1 MASVKALFENRWANE
16 ITLRNKNLYYK
27 LQIIFGFLFPIP
39 VAAILFLIIKY
50 NIFRDNTFQL
60 VLLAVLVC
68 SLYGYGI
75 LRNIFYKIV
84 RISED
89 ISKNMI
95 TDAADAQCQDGDELN
110 NIAHS
115 FRIIANQ
122 FKDTCGKLE
131 KKGAEISTLKEL
143 SDLCYVTFDTEE
155 LLYITLERALK
166 LVNADV
172 GSVLMLE
179 RPHRKNFIVQS
190 TIGLGSTLAAGEKI
204 DFSTSIAKYAVI
216 NKSPIV
222 VEDIEKDNRFA
233 RSNRSNYATKSFI
246 CMPIKTIK
254 DIIGVM
260 TISRRDN
267 ATPFNQ
273 EDTEVLTP
281 LLSTAAFTYENLRLV
296 RENEV
301 DAEYLKIVEKVLKNV
316 NSNMQENEIINT
328 FLQDVRSLVPFE
340 LAIILTIDDDHPE
353 ELFVFDIISQ
363 ERTSIVKGSY
373 YPYKGSL
380 IDKVMDQGTMLII
393 DGQNGLNG
401 EFEKIPLL
409 DQRYNSCLLSP
420 LKTENEP
427 KGMLILYANEPEI
440 FHRANGFV
448 SIVAGSVALSI
459 AKSKLSTSIKKRKK
473 ELDTLTQIGNV
484 LASSTFDIDQVLK
497 YTMDMVRVVMNVE
510 AGSLLLLRDNE
521 LEFKVTFNV
530 DIGTMSKF
538 RLRLGQGIAGY
549 AATCGKSIIVNDV
562 TQSPHFSSDVD
573 KSTGFRT
580 RSALCVPIISQG
592 KVLGV
597 IELLNKLHGDF
608 TSGDEHLLQSIAS
621 SVSIAMENA
630 RLYRETV
637 SMTEHERGIRQ
648 MFQKFVPKEVVDKI
662 IHGEQTGRAL
672 VDEFRTLTLLNI
684 DIRGFSRLATKIG
697 PRKTVSMLNYFFST
711 MGGIVFNHHGIVDK
725 YLGDGFLAVFGA
737 PVSSPSDADNAI
749 MAALEMKRSIEAV
762 SNYFLSK
769 IGTPLTIGIS
779 IHTGEVVI
787 GNIGFDK
794 KIDYTVIGD
803 PVNTVFRLQGI
814 TKSIQNGILIS
825 EKTHRVAQSHLKVRE
840 VGIYEIDS
848 MLGALKVYELLGS
861 EQN

>member
-1 MASVKALFENRWANE
+1 MNAKTMLENHWANE
-16 ITLRNKNLYYK
+16 ITLRNKDLSYK
-27 LQIIFGFLFPIP
+27 LKIIFGFLFPIP
-39 VAAILFLIIKY
+39 FAAILFLIIKY
-50 NIFRDNTFQL
+50 NIFRDNTFQI
-60 VLLAVLVC
+60 VLLAVLAC
-68 SLYGYGI
+68 SLYGYWI
-75 LRNIFYKIV
+75 LRNIFFKII

-89 ISKNMI
+89 VAKGI
-95 TDAADAQCQDGDELN
+95 TTNAAVAECQGGDQLN
-110 NIAHS
+110 V
-115 FRIIANQ
+115 IANSFNIVASQ
-122 FKDTCGKLE
+122 FQETCSKLE

-172 GSVLMLE
+172 GSVLLLE
-179 RPHRKNFIVQS
+179 RPHRKNFMVQS
-190 TIGLGSTLAAGEKI
+190 TIGLGSALTAGEKI

-222 VEDIEKDNRFA
+222 VENIEKDSRFA

-260 TISRRDN
+260 TISRRDDS
-267 ATPFNQ
+267 TPFHE
-273 EDTEVLTP
+273 EDTEVLAP

-296 RENEV
+296 KKNEV
-301 DAEYLKIVEKVLKNV
+301 DSEYLKIVEKVMKNI
-316 NSNMQENEIINT
+316 NSSTQEDKLIDI
-328 FLQDVRSLVPFE
+328 FMHDVRSLVPFD
-340 LAIILTIDDDHPE
+340 LALILTKDENHPE
-353 ELFVFDIISQ
+353 ELFAFDIISQ
-363 ERTSIVKGSY
+363 ERTEIVKGSY
-373 YPYKGSL
+373 YPYKGSI
-380 IDKVMDQGTMLII
+380 IDKVMDQGTTLIV
-393 DGQNGLNG
+393 DDLNSLIG
-401 EFEKIPLL
+401 ESDRISLL
-409 DQRYNSCLLSP
+409 DQRYNSCLFST
-420 LKTENEP
+420 LKTDNEAR
-427 KGMLILYANEPEI
+427 GVLILYAQEPEI
-440 FHRANGFV
+440 FHRTNGFIN
-448 SIVAGSVALSI
+448 IVAGSVALSI
-459 AKSKLSTSIKKRKK
+459 AKNKLSTSIKKRKK
-473 ELDTLTQIGNV
+473 ELDALTQIGNV

-497 YTMDMVRVVMNVE
+497 YTMDMVRIVMNVE
-510 AGSLLLLRDNE
+510 AGSLLLINDNE

-530 DIGTMSKF
+530 DFEKIRKF
-538 RLRLGQGIAGY
+538 RLRFGQGIAGY
-549 AATCGKSIIVNDV
+549 AATCGKSVIVNDV
-562 TQSPHFSSDVD
+562 AQSPHFCPDVD
-573 KSTGFRT
+573 KATGFRT
-580 RSALCVPIISQG
+580 KSAICVPIISQG

-597 IELLNKLHGDF
+597 IELLNKIHGDF
-608 TSGDEHLLQSIAS
+608 TQNDEHLLQSIVS
-621 SVSIAMENA
+621 SVTIAMENA

-662 IHGEQTGRAL
+662 IHGEQTGRTL

-684 DIRGFSRLATKIG
+684 DIRGFSKLATKIG

-711 MGGIVFNHHGIVDK
+711 MGGIVFNYHGIVDK

-737 PVSSPSDADNAI
+737 PVASPSDADNAI
-749 MAALEMKRSIEAV
+749 AAALEMKRSIEAV
-762 SNYFLSK
+762 SNHFLNK

-803 PVNTVFRLQGI
+803 SVNTVFRLQGI
-814 TKSIQNGILIS
+814 TKSIKNGILIS
-825 EKTHRVAQSHLKVRE
+825 EKTQRVAQSHLDIRE

-848 MLGALKVYELLGS
+848 MLGALKVYELLGM

>member
-1 MASVKALFENRWANE
+1 MSVKTTFENKWVNE
-16 ITLRNKNLYYK
+16 IMLRDKDLYYK
-27 LQIIFGFLFPIP
+27 LQIIFGFFFPIP

-68 SLYGYGI
+68 SLYGFGI
-75 LRNIFYKIV
+75 LRNIFYKIIK
-84 RISED
+84 ISED
-89 ISKNMI
+89 ISKNVMP
-95 TDAADAQCQDGDELN
+95 DVADAGYQGGDELN

-115 FRIIANQ
+115 FRIMAGQ
-122 FKDTCGKLE
+122 FKDTCNKLE
-131 KKGAEISTLKEL
+131 KKGTEISTLKEL

-155 LLYITLERALK
+155 LLYVTLERALK

-172 GSVLMLE
+172 GSVLLLE
-179 RPHRKNFIVQS
+179 RPLRKNFIVQS
-190 TIGLGSTLAAGEKI
+190 TIGLGSDLASGEKI

-233 RSNRSNYATKSFI
+233 RSNRSKYATKSFI

-260 TISRRDN
+260 TISRRDDS
-267 ATPFNQ
+267 TPFNQ
-273 EDTEVLTP
+273 QDTEVLTP
-281 LLSTAAFTYENLRLV
+281 LLSTAAFTFENLRLV
-296 RENEV
+296 KQSEV
-301 DAEYLKIVEKVLKNV
+301 DTEYLKIVERVLKNI
-316 NSNMQENEIINT
+316 NSSTQDNELISA
-328 FLQDVRSLVPFE
+328 FLQDVRSVVPFD
-340 LAIILTIDDDHPE
+340 LGMILIKDENRPE
-353 ELFVFDIISQ
+353 ELFALEIISQ
-363 ERTSIVKGSY
+363 ERTDVAKGSY
-373 YPYKGSL
+373 YPYKGSV
-380 IDKVMDQGTMLII
+380 IDKVMDQGTTLII
-393 DGQNGLNG
+393 DDLSSFNG
-401 EFEKIPLL
+401 ESEQIFLFH
-409 DQRYNSCLLSP
+409 QRYNSCLLST
-420 LKTENEP
+420 LKTENEA
-427 KGMLILYANEPEI
+427 KGVLVLYAHEPDI
-440 FHRANGFV
+440 FHGANGFV
-448 SIVAGSVALSI
+448 EIIAGSIALSI
-459 AKSKLSTSIKKRKK
+459 AKSRLSTSIKKRKK
-473 ELDTLTQIGNV
+473 ELETLTQIGNV

-497 YTMDMVRVVMNVE
+497 YTMDMVRIVMNVE

-521 LEFKVTFNV
+521 LEFKVTFNM
-530 DIGTMSKF
+530 DIETMSRFK
-538 RLRLGQGIAGY
+538 LKLGQGIAGY

-562 TQSPHFSSDVD
+562 THSPHFSPDVD

-580 RSALCVPIISQG
+580 KSALCVPIISQG

-597 IELLNKLHGDF
+597 IELLNKIYGDF

-662 IHGEQTGRAL
+662 IHGEQTGRDL

-684 DIRGFSRLATKIG
+684 DIRGFSKLATKIG

-737 PVSSPSDADNAI
+737 PIASPSDADNAVA
-749 MAALEMKRSIEAV
+749 AALEMKRSIEAV
-762 SNYFLSK
+762 SNYFMDK
-769 IGTPLTIGIS
+769 IGAPLTIGIS

-814 TKSIQNGILIS
+814 TKSIKNGILIS
-825 EKTHRVAQSHLKVRE
+825 EKTHRVAQSHLSVRE

-848 MLGALKVYELLGS
+848 MLGALKVYELLGI
-861 EQN
+861 EHN

>member
-1 MASVKALFENRWANE
+1 MNGKTNHWSSD
-16 ITLRNKNLYYK
+16 ITLNNKDLFYK
-27 LQIIFGFLFPIP
+27 LKIIFGFFFPIP
-39 VAAILFLIIKY
+39 FAAILFLIIKY
-50 NIFRDNTFQL
+50 NIFRDNTFQI
-60 VLLAVLVC
+60 VLLAVLAC
-68 SLYGYGI
+68 SLYGYWI
-75 LRNIFYKIV
+75 LRNIFSKIV

-89 ISKNMI
+89 ISRDV
-95 TDAADAQCQDGDELN
+95 TQSAANVECQDGDQIN
-110 NIAHS
+110 VIANS
-115 FRIIANQ
+115 FRVIENQ
-122 FKDTCGKLE
+122 FQETCSKLE
-131 KKGAEISTLKEL
+131 KRAAEISTLKEL

-172 GSVLMLE
+172 GSVLLLE
-179 RPHRKNFIVQS
+179 RPSRKNFIVHS
-190 TIGLGSTLAAGEKI
+190 TIGLGRNLTTGEKI

-216 NKSPIV
+216 NKTPIV

-254 DIIGVM
+254 DIIGVV
-260 TISRRDN
+260 TISRRDDS
-267 ATPFNQ
+267 TPFAI

-281 LLSTAAFTYENLRLV
+281 LLSTAAFTYENLRLSKK
-296 RENEV
+296 NEI
-301 DAEYLKIVEKVLKNV
+301 DAEYLKIIEKVMKN
-316 NSNMQENEIINT
+316 INT
-328 FLQDVRSLVPFE
+328 NSQEDELVNVFLQDVRSLVPFD
-340 LAIILTIDDDHPE
+340 LAIILIKDDNHPE
-353 ELFVFDIISQ
+353 ELFVFDILSQ
-363 ERTSIVKGSY
+363 EKTDIIKGSY
-373 YPYKGSL
+373 CPYKGSV
-380 IDKVMDQGTMLII
+380 IDKIMDQGKTLII
-393 DGQNGLNG
+393 DDLSSLNG
-401 EFEKIPLL
+401 EGEKISLL
-409 DQRYNSCLLSP
+409 NQRYNSCMLST
-420 LKTENEP
+420 LKTENEAR
-427 KGMLILYANEPEI
+427 GMLILYAHEPVI
-440 FHRANGFV
+440 FHRAGDFM

-459 AKSKLSTSIKKRKK
+459 AKNKLSTSIKKRKK

-497 YTMDMVRVVMNVE
+497 YTMDMVRIVMNVE
-510 AGSLLLLRDNE
+510 AGSLLLLNNNE

-530 DIGTMSKF
+530 NFEKIQKF
-538 RLRLGQGIAGY
+538 KLRFGQGIAGY
-549 AATCGKSIIVNDV
+549 AATCGKPMIVNDV
-562 TQSPHFSSDVD
+562 RQSPHFCADVD
-573 KSTGFRT
+573 KVTGFQT

-597 IELLNKLHGDF
+597 IELLNKINGDF
-608 TSGDEHLLQSIAS
+608 TLNDEQLLQSIVS
-621 SVSIAMENA
+621 SVTIAMENA

-662 IHGEQTGRAL
+662 IHGEQTGRTL
-672 VDEFRTLTLLNI
+672 IDEFKTLTLLNI
-684 DIRGFSRLATKIG
+684 DIRGFSKLATKIG

-725 YLGDGFLAVFGA
+725 YLGDGFLAIFGA
-737 PVSSPSDADNAI
+737 PVASPSDADNAI
-749 MAALEMKRSIEAV
+749 AAALEMKRSIESV

-769 IGTPLTIGIS
+769 INTPLTIGIS

-814 TKSIQNGILIS
+814 TKSIKNGILIS
-825 EKTHRVAQSHLKVRE
+825 EKTHRVAQSHLNVRE

-848 MLGALKVYELLGS
+848 MLGALKVYELIGIES
-861 EQN
+861 